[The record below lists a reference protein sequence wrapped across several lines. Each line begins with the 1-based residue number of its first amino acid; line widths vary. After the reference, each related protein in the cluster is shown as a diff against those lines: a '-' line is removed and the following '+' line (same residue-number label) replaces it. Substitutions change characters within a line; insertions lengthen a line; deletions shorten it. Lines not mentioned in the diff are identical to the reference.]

1 MKSKRRGSHLGLLKN
16 REETK
21 RQNTEALWRQV
32 IRLRKEK
39 PNALWSFKEVWSG
52 AGLKSNV
59 ALDSPWNAHVKEAIE
74 DHNRSVKEEAD
85 LGPEGQS
92 QRKTLRFT
100 NKVLR
105 QEIEKL
111 KSDLDKSMSQIAV
124 WEAEAIFHQRE
135 NTRLRNKIERLKND
149 LTDQRRG
156 SGVPVS

>member
-1 MKSKRRGSHLGLLKN
+1 MKVKQRGSHQGLLKN

-39 PNALWSFKEVWSG
+39 PSSLWSFKEVWSG

-74 DHNRSVKEEAD
+74 DHNRSVRGEAD

-92 QRKTLRFT
+92 QRKTLRIT
-100 NKVLR
+100 NKALR

-111 KSDLDKSMSQIAV
+111 KSDIDKSLSQIAI
-124 WEAEAIFHQRE
+124 WESETIFYQRE
-135 NTRLRNKIERLKND
+135 NARLRNKIERLKN
-149 LTDQRRG
+149 
-156 SGVPVS
+156 

>member
-1 MKSKRRGSHLGLLKN
+1 MKVKQRGSHQGLLKN

-39 PNALWSFKEVWSG
+39 PSSLWSFKEVWSG

-74 DHNRSVKEEAD
+74 DHNRSVREETD

-92 QRKTLRFT
+92 QRKTLRIT
-100 NKVLR
+100 NKALR

-111 KSDLDKSMSQIAV
+111 KSDIDKSLSQIAI
-124 WEAEAIFHQRE
+124 WEAETIFYQRE
-135 NTRLRNKIERLKND
+135 NARLRNKIERLKK
-149 LTDQRRG
+149 
-156 SGVPVS
+156 